1 MREGVSAC
9 CGYEVVE
16 ICEETVSGRVS
27 ADERTGLQ
35 RVEELARVGVIKK
48 C

>member
-27 ADERTGLQ
+27 ADEEQ
-35 RVEELARVGVIKK
+35 DYSELRNWHGWE
-48 C
+48 